1 MRNKNVFVPE
11 NQINAYFTFQ
21 LVHLKR
27 YIHKHKT
34 ATLMLQKLSWLLFAT
49 LTITSCRN
57 VTSETVSLGFEK
69 DLIPEGIAVDANSG
83 RFFLSSLRK
92 NKIVSAD
99 SDGSNAVDFIE
110 KGQYEYQSGFGM
122 TIKGDTLYALSNG
135 LQKQGNTSIFL
146 LLNIKTRQLIAQYK
160 INLAPYGYLNDLAV
174 SADNRIFIT
183 DSESNKIYTI
193 KRPDKNPE
201 VYLDTVAVA
210 HSNGIAISEDNTKL
224 YLASVNGIRVVDV
237 KSKKILNQANKDYS
251 GIDGMK
257 FYKNSL
263 IGIVEKGVMR
273 YFLNADGTEIVDM
286 KELIRFDSTYHSP
299 TTFDI
304 AGDTIYFI
312 KNVQLDNF
320 NDSTNAVIDPNKLE
334 SLVLMKYKIE

>member
-34 ATLMLQKLSWLLFAT
+34 TTLMLQKLSWLLFAT

-92 NKIVSAD
+92 NKIVSANP
-99 SDGSNAVDFIE
+99 DGSNAVDFTE
-110 KGQYEYQSGFGM
+110 NGQYEYQSGFGM

-135 LQKQGNTSIFL
+135 LQKQGNTSVLL
-146 LLNIKTRQLIAQYK
+146 LLNIKTRQLIEKYK
-160 INLAPYGYLNDLAV
+160 ASISPYAYLNDLAV
-174 SADNRIFIT
+174 SAKNEIFIT
-183 DSESNKIYTI
+183 DSESNKLY
-193 KRPDKNPE
+193 KVHRPGKNLE
-201 VYLDTVAVA
+201 VYFDSEEIS
-210 HSNGIAISEDNTKL
+210 HSNGIALSDDNTKL
-224 YLASVNGIRVVDV
+224 YLASNKGIRVIDL
-237 KSKKILNQANKDYS
+237 KTRKIINRPNKDYS

-263 IGIVEKGVMR
+263 IGMVEKGLFR
-273 YFLNADGTEIVDM
+273 YYLNETGTEITH
-286 KELIRFDSTYHSP
+286 KKAIINFDKTFKSP

-304 AGDTIYFI
+304 VGDTIYFI
-312 KNVQLDNF
+312 KNTQLDNF
-320 NDSTNAVIDPNKLE
+320 NDSTNAVIDKSKLE